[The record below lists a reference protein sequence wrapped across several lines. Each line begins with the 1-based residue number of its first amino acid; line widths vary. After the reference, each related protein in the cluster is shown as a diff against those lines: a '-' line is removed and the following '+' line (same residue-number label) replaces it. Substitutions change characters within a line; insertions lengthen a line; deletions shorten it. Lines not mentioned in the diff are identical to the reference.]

1 MRLLD
6 FLWLDFIGW
15 HHESLQRECSD
26 RQRSVTQLSRALLTF
41 RWKLC
46 VSYEKGA
53 CSKTQ
58 EISRQVTAK
67 TSPTPSVSE
76 LHSATGKAQ
85 IQFIFFQTN
94 RRRSHAKKHQH
105 RSRSAFQEPRAGSK
119 VGDRAFIGED
129 QRRTRTIP
137 GCTGGGVSEEQLPEP
152 RREVTDFGLE
162 IVNGH
167 DGRQDILDRLPCRAL
182 VEELALLRLP
192 LHVEHHHLLHSS
204 PALPRS
210 TYYAGT
216 RPATE
221 PDPGREPAFV
231 KLSKRGK
238 INFFIFFIFKP
249 LICFKEKKRGGGG
262 GIQELALLR
271 TTLFISGILLSSSSL
286 LDRILSAEQSSSCT
300 GRRRGQGG
308 QRGRGAMKG
317 QGRTGYKPIH
327 GRLTSP
333 VAAAR
338 RARRVT
344 VAVW

>member
-262 GIQELALLR
+262 E
-271 TTLFISGILLSSSSL
+271 FKSWHCSGPRSSSP
-286 LDRILSAEQSSSCT
+286 ASC
-300 GRRRGQGG
+300 
-308 QRGRGAMKG
+308 
-317 QGRTGYKPIH
+317 
-327 GRLTSP
+327 SP
-333 VAAAR
+333 VALFWTEFCRLSSHLPAR
-338 RARRVT
+338 DEGGGRAVNGGGEP
-344 VAVW
+344 